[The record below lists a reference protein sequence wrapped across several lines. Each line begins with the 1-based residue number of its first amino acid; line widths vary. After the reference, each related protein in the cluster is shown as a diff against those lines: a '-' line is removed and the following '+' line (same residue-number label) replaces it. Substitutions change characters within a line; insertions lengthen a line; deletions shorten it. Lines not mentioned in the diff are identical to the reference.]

1 MMNWIAFWEYLTPS
15 TEPKGFE
22 PEISDGK
29 RVTAWPVA
37 TNFSNIL
44 FCIGMV
50 LSPLQITAQTSFASI
65 DRSLEDEQ
73 LRHSEILSLG
83 SYEVILYPLTPFD
96 FNTTNTDS
104 VPEPK
109 SVMRRS
115 LFIPGW
121 GQVTNKQIW
130 KVPVIYGLFAGM
142 AAYTIYT
149 NDRYKGYRAAYYN
162 SFDQNIDLRFGPTP
176 GYIPAGQPPEL
187 YRSNRNNFRNQRDL
201 SIIGLVLIYG
211 LNVADAYIFAQ
222 LRDFDVSD
230 NLSGNI
236 TIDAGQLA
244 GLPVPNIKL
253 TINFTK

>member
-1 MMNWIAFWEYLTPS
+1 MMNWIAFWEYSTPS
-15 TEPKGFE
+15 IEPKGFE
-22 PEISDGK
+22 PTFTDGK
-29 RVTAWPVA
+29 YVA
-37 TNFSNIL
+37 NWSEVPYQCIIL
-44 FCIGMV
+44 LCFGIF
-50 LSPLQITAQTSFASI
+50 LTPFQISAQTSIDSS
-65 DRSLEDEQ
+65 DRSNGDRQ
-73 LRHSEILSLG
+73 LTHTEVSLWG
-83 SYEVILYPLTPFD
+83 SHDMNVQPLTTFD
-96 FNTTNTDS
+96 FVTSEKDS

-115 LFIPGW
+115 LLIPGW
-121 GQVTNKQIW
+121 GQATNNQIW

-162 SFDQNIDLRFGPTP
+162 SFDQNTDLRFGPTP

-236 TIDAGQLA
+236 TIDTGQLA
-244 GLPVPNIKL
+244 GLTVPNVKL